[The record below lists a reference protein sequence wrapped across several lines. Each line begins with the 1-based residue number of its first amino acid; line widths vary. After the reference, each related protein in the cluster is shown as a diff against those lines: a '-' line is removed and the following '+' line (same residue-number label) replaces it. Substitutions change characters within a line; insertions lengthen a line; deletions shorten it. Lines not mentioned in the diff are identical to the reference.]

1 MIFWFQARTS
11 AHGGI
16 MASLYSS
23 KASDSGMTLD
33 LSLEINQKLQ
43 AVLEDTLL
51 KNITLKVSTSEVTM
65 VAP

>member
-1 MIFWFQARTS
+1 
-11 AHGGI
+11 

-43 AVLEDTLL
+43 ERIFFFKLFFAAKMHIYIVFERKLG
-51 KNITLKVSTSEVTM
+51 
-65 VAP
+65 A